1 MYRQE
6 QTKSILIYL
15 AAALFF
21 GTLTNCYKVDDLAQ
35 SLQHAFI
42 PKQKSNVFKDQSLVN
57 EIPWTFNTCGSYD
70 NFFIY
75 FFSLTNQPTT
85 NMEINYMVKAIT
97 QKTTYISHVRTTVF
111 WDLIQI
117 AVFDDPVEKQFIKD
131 DAPIVYSSPFLD
143 FSRGFSGLW
152 TFNI

>member
-85 NMEINYMVKAIT
+85 NMEINYMVVIFVLSRKLSLRRPPT
-97 QKTTYISHVRTTVF
+97 SPTLGRQCFGISFR
-111 WDLIQI
+111 
-117 AVFDDPVEKQFIKD
+117 
-131 DAPIVYSSPFLD
+131 
-143 FSRGFSGLW
+143 
-152 TFNI
+152 